1 MREISE
7 NGKNC
12 EKLLNYTRNV
22 GYQKKG
28 IDPLNSEKVILAV
41 SDILYGQNGEKQ
53 QNRAKNARMTPVMT
67 PSKLMTVK
75 HGISYVKKTL
85 VAGHQAL
92 RVLWRRLRHK
102 TRYSWCKEY
111 WRSITHY

>member
-1 MREISE
+1 MD
-7 NGKNC
+7 
-12 EKLLNYTRNV
+12 YV

-75 HGISYVKKTL
+75 HGISYDVKKIL

-92 RVLWRRLRHK
+92 RVLRRRLRHE
-102 TRYSWCKEY
+102 TRYS
-111 WRSITHY
+111 

>member
-1 MREISE
+1 MA
-7 NGKNC
+7 KNC
-12 EKLLNYTRNV
+12 EKLFYSYTRNV

-92 RVLWRRLRHK
+92 RVLRRRLRHE

>member
-1 MREISE
+1 MGYQKKDIDLLNSTKLILGLSDVPYALKWRKTA
-7 NGKNC
+7 KNC
-12 EKLLNYTRNV
+12 SRNV

-75 HGISYVKKTL
+75 HGISYT
-85 VAGHQAL
+85 
-92 RVLWRRLRHK
+92 
-102 TRYSWCKEY
+102 
-111 WRSITHY
+111 